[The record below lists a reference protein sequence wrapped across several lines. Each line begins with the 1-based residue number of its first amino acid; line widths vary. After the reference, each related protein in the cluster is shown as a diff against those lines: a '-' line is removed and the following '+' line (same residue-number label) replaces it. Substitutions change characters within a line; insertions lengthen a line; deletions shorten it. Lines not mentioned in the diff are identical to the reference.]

1 MRDGRT
7 RKLRSKKI
15 TANDIRDFLSRYS
28 AAVVVLSGPAAG
40 QEIVLDR
47 ERTIL
52 GRGPG
57 VDVEFDDETM
67 SRQHAAIEYANSRFK
82 IRDLGSTN
90 GIKVNDRMVQ
100 AGDLEHGDQFT
111 LGALRFQFVI
121 DEVESVEDVYELPTG
136 A

>member
-28 AAVVVLSGPAAG
+28 ATVVVLSGPAAG
-40 QEIVLDR
+40 QEIALDR

-67 SRQHAAIEYANSRFK
+67 SRQHAAIEYANSRFR

-90 GIKVNDRMVQ
+90 GMKVNDSVVQ

-121 DEVESVEDVYELPTG
+121 DEAESVADVYELPTG

>member
-7 RKLRSKKI
+7 RKLRSKNIK
-15 TANDIRDFLSRYS
+15 ANDIRDFLSRYS
-28 AAVVVLSGPAAG
+28 ATVVVLSGPAAG
-40 QEIVLDR
+40 QEIALDR

-57 VDVEFDDETM
+57 VDVEFDDETR
-67 SRQHAAIEYANSRFK
+67 SRQHAAIEYTNAHFR

-90 GIKVNDRMVQ
+90 GMKVNDSRVQ
-100 AGDLEHGDQFT
+100 AGALEHGDQFT

-121 DEVESVEDVYELPTG
+121 DEVESAADVYEIPTG